1 MARGGSTQQRGRI
14 ACSPLSDAEAMPFG
28 TAVVGESIGLFSGH
42 STSSTW
48 PGTSASEARAA
59 YQRAREAGI
68 SAARAL
74 VIGCI
79 ASFREGWMFRKNL
92 ADHTGLSVRTVQR
105 AITQAKDFGLIGVA
119 RAKKNEI
126 PPGMDRPLP
135 CGWSHRWVVGWGQAA
150 AAAKTAIANCRL
162 ARIVKAAARATVAK
176 PKTDEAPGPMQGP
189 REQRPPRQ
197 WTVAELDA
205 ELERLA
211 RAKGPSG

>member
-1 MARGGSTQQRGRI
+1 
-14 ACSPLSDAEAMPFG
+14 MPFG
-28 TAVVGESIGLFSGH
+28 TAIVGESIGLFSGH

-48 PGTSASEARAA
+48 PGPSAAEARAA
-59 YQRAREAGI
+59 YQRARENGL

-79 ASFREGWMFRKNL
+79 ASFKQGWMFRRNL
-92 ADHTGLSVRTVQR
+92 AAHTGLSVRTVQR

-119 RAKKNEI
+119 RAKKDEV
-126 PPGMDRPLP
+126 PPGMDHPLT

-162 ARIVKAAARATVAK
+162 ARIVKAAARGSVAK
-176 PKTDEAPGPMQGP
+176 PKAEEEAPGPMQGP

-197 WTVAELDA
+197 WTAAELDA
-205 ELERLA
+205 ELERFA
-211 RAKGPSG
+211 RAKGPAG